1 MPIGVVFRRSS
12 WFSSSTQRFASKAGV
27 VGSDMDEILAMRDS
41 RAGSG
46 TMPERHSN
54 CLWRGRID
62 E

>member
-1 MPIGVVFRRSS
+1 
-12 WFSSSTQRFASKAGV
+12 
-27 VGSDMDEILAMRDS
+27 MDEILAMRDS